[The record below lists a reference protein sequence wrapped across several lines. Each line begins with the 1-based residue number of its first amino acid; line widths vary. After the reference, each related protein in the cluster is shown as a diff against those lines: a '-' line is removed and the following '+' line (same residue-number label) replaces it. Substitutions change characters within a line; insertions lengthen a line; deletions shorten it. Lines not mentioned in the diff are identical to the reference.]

1 MHYRDLNRTLLKH
14 IGKQKCSDSFAIST
28 QYVYDLLPGV
38 GFQSSSEM
46 SASALEDKEALFD
59 RQASVSDVSRPF
71 LQALAEGRCQDNA
84 VKTFL
89 YMADKYSKQHHITL
103 PIDFPPDHPVEEVG
117 R

>member
-1 MHYRDLNRTLLKH
+1 MFIVLV
-14 IGKQKCSDSFAIST
+14 S
-28 QYVYDLLPGV
+28 VV
-38 GFQSSSEM
+38 GFHSQSDM

-71 LQALAEGRCQDNA
+71 LQALAEGRCQDTA

-89 YMADKYSKQHHITL
+89 SMADRYSKQHHISL
-103 PIDFPPDHPVEEVG
+103 PIEFPPDHPVEEVG

>member
-1 MHYRDLNRTLLKH
+1 
-14 IGKQKCSDSFAIST
+14 
-28 QYVYDLLPGV
+28 
-38 GFQSSSEM
+38 M

-89 YMADKYSKQHHITL
+89 YMADKYSVRFLQGRATTTDPSEPFWGRERGKQIIQYNRCTW
-103 PIDFPPDHPVEEVG
+103 
-117 R
+117 